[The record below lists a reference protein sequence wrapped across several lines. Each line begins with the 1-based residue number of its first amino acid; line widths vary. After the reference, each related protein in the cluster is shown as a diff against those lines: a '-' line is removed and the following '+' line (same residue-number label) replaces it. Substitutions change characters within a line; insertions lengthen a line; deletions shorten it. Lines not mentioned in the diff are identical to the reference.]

1 MENNKLIDIW
11 KEAEN
16 EIKFKSTQ
24 ELNTLLEKKIKNK
37 MGKFLLILSIDI
49 AVCSGLISFLFITA
63 MTRQNDTI
71 YLINNIILAFF
82 TLFSLITSIVSIK
95 KLKSNKNKMPLKTW
109 LKNRIDILSNW
120 LTGKY
125 SKIYIVVIPILLI
138 MITSSI
144 HIYFENKPSVEVL
157 SNEESIFGLIFG
169 ICAGMIASFYAVG
182 KIRRYQMNNLIH
194 LKELY
199 KELD

>member
-1 MENNKLIDIW
+1 MENNELINIW

-16 EIKFKSTQ
+16 EIKFKSAQ
-24 ELNTLLEKKIKNK
+24 ELNTLLEKKIKKN

-71 YLINNIILAFF
+71 YLINNIILALF
-82 TLFSLITSIVSIK
+82 TLFSLITSIISIK
-95 KLKSNKNKMPLKTW
+95 KLKNNKNRMPLKTW

-125 SKIYIVVIPILLI
+125 SKIYIVVIPVLLI

-157 SNEESIFGLIFG
+157 SNEESIFGLIIG

-182 KIRRYQMNNLIH
+182 KIRRYQMNNLIR

>member
-1 MENNKLIDIW
+1 MKNNELLNIW
-11 KEAEN
+11 KQAEN
-16 EIKFKSTQ
+16 EIKFKSSK
-24 ELNTLLEKKIKNK
+24 ELYTLLEKKIKKN
-37 MGKFLLILSIDI
+37 MGKFLFILSIDI
-49 AVCSGLISFLFITA
+49 TVCSGLISFLFITA
-63 MTRQNDTI
+63 MNRQNDTI
-71 YLINNIILAFF
+71 YLLNNIILALF
-82 TLFSLITSIVSIK
+82 TLLSLITSIISFK
-95 KLKSNKNKMPLKTW
+95 KLQINEKKVPLKTW
-109 LKNRIDILSNW
+109 LKNRIEILSNW

-125 SKIYIVVIPILLI
+125 SKIYIIVIPVLLV

-144 HIYFENKPSVEVL
+144 HIYFENKPTVEVL

-169 ICAGMIASFYAVG
+169 ICAGMIASFYAIG